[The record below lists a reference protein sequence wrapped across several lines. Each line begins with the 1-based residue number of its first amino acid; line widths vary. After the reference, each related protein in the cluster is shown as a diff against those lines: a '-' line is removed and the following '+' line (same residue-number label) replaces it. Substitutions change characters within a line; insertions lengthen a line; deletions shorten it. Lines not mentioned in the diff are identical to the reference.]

1 MHAFNYYYNHVRWP
15 IISLP
20 MKCPL
25 QPRLNNETQK
35 GSENRTYHRPS
46 HARNLNREG
55 RSLVDTYASRHRSRR
70 CRFWQKHSYH
80 QNSSRI
86 LGVPLQNKLCF
97 GHGGKVCRVLGKFL
111 SLKEFIFDRVA
122 SRVTFILRL
131 PDSALQKSDQKL
143 EICSEEESEDLS
155 SQMLSSSFLV
165 IHDSAGGGHDDV
177 TEN

>member
-1 MHAFNYYYNHVRWP
+1 MPETLTGKADRW
-15 IISLP
+15 LTP
-20 MKCPL
+20 MLRGTDLEGVDSDRSILTTKTLLEFLVCPFKT
-25 QPRLNNETQK
+25 N
-35 GSENRTYHRPS
+35 
-46 HARNLNREG
+46 
-55 RSLVDTYASRHRSRR
+55 
-70 CRFWQKHSYH
+70 
-80 QNSSRI
+80 
-86 LGVPLQNKLCF
+86 CF